1 MFTID
6 GNGCYCVIIFAD
18 FQWETKGGGL
28 DVTGLKHK
36 EGLGPVPCHP
46 LLKIFNHTPDWTLFA
61 CRWTDSLHGDT
72 VAEEHSV

>member
-18 FQWETKGGGL
+18 FQWETKGCGL

-36 EGLGPVPCHP
+36 EGLGPVP
-46 LLKIFNHTPDWTLFA
+46 
-61 CRWTDSLHGDT
+61 
-72 VAEEHSV
+72 